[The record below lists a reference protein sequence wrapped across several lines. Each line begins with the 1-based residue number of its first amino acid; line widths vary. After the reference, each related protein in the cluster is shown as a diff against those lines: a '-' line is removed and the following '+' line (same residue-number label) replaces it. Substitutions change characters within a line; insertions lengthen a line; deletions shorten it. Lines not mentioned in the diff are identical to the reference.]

1 MKIAMWSGPRN
12 LSTALMYSFAN
23 RSDMRVVDEPFYAS
37 YLAQTGLSHP
47 MRDEVIASQNV
58 DADAVI
64 EELIGGDPSIHH
76 YQKHMTQH
84 MLPTIARNW
93 LIEVKNVFL
102 IRHPARVLASWA
114 NKHDTPSLA
123 DIGFEQQI
131 EIFEHVVALGERAL
145 VIDASDIRMNPEGSL
160 RALCSSIDLE
170 WDRAMLSWATGP
182 KPFDGVWSAHWYDAV
197 HRSSGF
203 AKVEKDLPQ
212 LRGDLVSVNEKAL
225 PLYERLAAHKL
236 PI

>member
-1 MKIAMWSGPRN
+1 MDSLREVADYLVNGVWEKEDNHGWKRQYHEEGGAVFGRDGKMIPVTFGPGYPRMEPPTSRELPPPLPLLPMPEPEPLPIPMPGNVPAAMEE
-12 LSTALMYSFAN
+12 
-23 RSDMRVVDEPFYAS
+23 EPPAAPPVAVNPWDRQPPELFMPPYPS
-37 YLAQTGLSHP
+37 WHP
-47 MRDEVIASQNV
+47 INAGRKETD
-58 DADAVI
+58 
-64 EELIGGDPSIHH
+64 
-76 YQKHMTQH
+76 
-84 MLPTIARNW
+84 
-93 LIEVKNVFL
+93 
-102 IRHPARVLASWA
+102 
-114 NKHDTPSLA
+114 
-123 DIGFEQQI
+123 
-131 EIFEHVVALGERAL
+131 EHVVALGERAL

-212 LRGDLVSVNEKAL
+212 LRGDLASVNEKAL